1 MDVRWKCTVCICGIN
16 HRKIGIVNLHL
27 PWENALLREKFILE
41 VLDNLQEKE
50 TDLVFLMGDFNC
62 GDNSDVIRV
71 LMGDCSLQGKVATLC
86 FYDLGLAYATR
97 QGIRAKDTLDF
108 CRNPRFQGNTIEV
121 NQRYD
126 RIFLKNTYPKEF
138 PQLLESNIFGTKVY
152 EQIGLAASDHYGVY
166 AKLNI

>member
-1 MDVRWKCTVCICGIN
+1 M
-16 HRKIGIVNLHL
+16 
-27 PWENALLREKFILE
+27 
-41 VLDNLQEKE
+41 
-50 TDLVFLMGDFNC
+50 
-62 GDNSDVIRV
+62 
-71 LMGDCSLQGKVATLC
+71 
-86 FYDLGLAYATR
+86 AYATR